1 MAEQTPIEYLR
12 AALVFVANRAA
23 SGAAYDGWPDEFARS
38 EAREAWKNERVDS
51 RKVSARELFQISAA
65 DLMGIG
71 FRCWD
76 ENLIVIPLW
85 AVHYLDPEME
95 VTCIDGSK
103 SRLGD
108 EDVDLDIRYGCI
120 AYGFAR
126 PENAAA

>member
-1 MAEQTPIEYLR
+1 MADMTSLEYLQS
-12 AALVFVANRAA
+12 AMAFVANRAA
-23 SGAAYDGWPDEFARS
+23 SGAAYDGWSDEFARS
-38 EAREAWKNERVDS
+38 EVREAWANEREGA
-51 RKVSARELFQISAA
+51 RKVSANELFQISAS

-126 PENAAA
+126 PKETAA